1 MIWRGH
7 PTFEP
12 RRSLVDDDVLRAAE
26 RHAARTAIIDARSG
40 RTLTFG
46 QLVDGARRLAAGLA
60 ERGIG
65 HRDVVAIAAGNGPD
79 YAVALY
85 GAMAAGAVVESA
97 NPALTASELTHHF
110 GIGNPKLVFTDEQS
124 DAAVREAFRGDVV
137 RLDRLGAL
145 LAAPRPRPAGRGPD
159 DPAWLFP
166 SSGTT
171 GLPKLAQHTHAST
184 TAFMDAF
191 MHRRFGRLESNDVIA
206 AAVPF
211 PHLFGSALLTHALV
225 NGASV
230 VTLPTFDLE
239 EFLRALQ
246 DYSATVVPATPPL
259 VAALARHPLID
270 RLDLSALRLVI
281 ASAAPCATELQEAVE
296 ARVGCV
302 VGDYLGLTE
311 AWCVAPAADPVVRGS
326 VGQLAPNV
334 EAMIVD
340 PESGEPLGPDAQG
353 ELWVRG
359 PQVMSGYVGVE
370 LDTPDDWFATG
381 DLCRFDAD
389 GNLYMLDRL
398 KELIKVGGY
407 SVAPAEV
414 ERELVAHP
422 AVADAAVV
430 GHPDTECG
438 QVPVAFVSLHSPTEP
453 ATLQAWLDDR
463 LAPWKRPREIVV
475 VERVPRSP
483 AGKLLRRAFQPG
495 TSRPSS
501 DRRDTPSLANA
512 VDR

>member
-7 PTFEP
+7 PTFQP

-26 RHAARTAIIDARSG
+26 RHPARTAISDARSG

-46 QLVDGARRLAAGLA
+46 QLADGARRVAAGLA

-65 HRDVVAIAAGNGPD
+65 HHDVVAIVAGNGPE

-85 GAMAAGAVVESA
+85 GSLAAGAVVESA
-97 NPALTASELTHHF
+97 NPALTTSELTHHF
-110 GIGNPKLVFTDEQS
+110 GIGEPKLVFTDEHS
-124 DAAVREAFRGDVV
+124 DAAVRAAHANAI
-137 RLDRLGAL
+137 RLEHLGSL
-145 LAAPRPRPAGRGPD
+145 LAAPRSGPVRREPD
-159 DPAWLFP
+159 DPALLFP

-171 GLPKLAQHTHAST
+171 GLPKLALHTHAGT
-184 TAFMDAF
+184 TAFLHAF
-191 MHRRFGRLESNDVIA
+191 ERVPTARLEPTDVVA
-206 AAVPF
+206 VAVPF
-211 PHLFGSALLTHALV
+211 GHLFGSGILTHALTS
-225 NGASV
+225 GATV
-230 VTLPTFDLE
+230 VTAPTFELE
-239 EFLRALQ
+239 EFLRMLQ
-246 DYSATVVPATPPL
+246 DSGATVVPATPPL

-281 ASAAPCATELQEAVE
+281 ASAAPCAPELQDAVE
-296 ARVGCV
+296 ARLNCV
-302 VGDYLGLTE
+302 VGDFLGLTE

-326 VGQLAPNV
+326 VGRLAPNL

-340 PESGEPLGPDAQG
+340 PDTGEPLGPDARG
-353 ELWVRG
+353 ELWIRG
-359 PQVMSGYVGVE
+359 PQVMATYVGMDAV
-370 LDTPDDWFATG
+370 DGWFATG

-398 KELIKVGGY
+398 KELIKVGGN

-414 ERELVAHP
+414 ERELCAHP

-430 GHPDTECG
+430 GRSDPERG
-438 QVPVAFVSLHSPTEP
+438 QVPVAYVSLGAAAEP
-453 ATLQAWLDDR
+453 GELQAWLADR
-463 LAPWKRPREIVV
+463 LAPWKRPREVIV
-475 VERVPRSP
+475 VERVPRTP

-501 DRRDTPSLANA
+501 ERRDTPSFANA
-512 VDR
+512 VER

>member
-26 RHAARTAIIDARSG
+26 RYAARTAIIDARSG

-46 QLVDGARRLAAGLA
+46 QLVDGARRVAAGLA

-65 HRDVVAIAAGNGPD
+65 HRDVVAIVAGNGPD

-85 GAMAAGAVVESA
+85 GALAAGAVVESA
-97 NPALTASELTHHF
+97 NPALTASELAHHF
-110 GIGNPKLVFTDEQS
+110 GIGGPKLVFSDEQS
-124 DAAVREAFRGDVV
+124 DAAVREAHRSVV
-137 RLDRLGAL
+137 RLDRLGSM
-145 LAAPRPRPAGRGPD
+145 LAAPRPRRATRAPD
-159 DPAWLFP
+159 DPALLFP

-171 GLPKLAQHTHAST
+171 GLPKLALHTHAST
-184 TAFMDAF
+184 SAFLDGFNHVPTVAI
-191 MHRRFGRLESNDVIA
+191 STSDVL
-206 AAVPF
+206 AVPVPF
-211 PHLFGSALLTHALV
+211 AHLFGSALVTHALIS
-225 NGASV
+225 GATV
-230 VTLPTFDLE
+230 VTTPTFQLD
-239 EFLRALQ
+239 EFLQMLQ
-246 DYSATVVPATPPL
+246 DHAVTVVPATPPL
-259 VAALARHPLID
+259 VAALARHPRID
-270 RLDLSALRLVI
+270 GLDLSALRLVI
-281 ASAAPCATELQEAVE
+281 SSAAPCATALQEAVE
-296 ARVGCV
+296 ARLGCV

-326 VGQLAPNV
+326 VGRLAPNL

-340 PESGEPLGPDAQG
+340 PESGEPLGPDARG
-353 ELWVRG
+353 ELWIRG
-359 PQVMSGYVGVE
+359 PQMMTGYLGVE
-370 LDTPDDWFATG
+370 VDTADGWFATG

-398 KELIKVGGY
+398 KELIKVGGS

-414 ERELVAHP
+414 ERELCAHP

-430 GHPDTECG
+430 GRADPELG
-438 QVPVAFVSLHSPTEP
+438 QVPVAFVSLHGP
-453 ATLQAWLDDR
+453 AGPADLQAWLTDR

-475 VERVPRSP
+475 VERVPRTP
-483 AGKLLRRAFQPG
+483 AGKLLRRVFQPG